1 MKSVCRIIALER
13 ELFVNQKI
21 YIVAAFVVVIA
32 IAGFLWLNKDPNTLH
47 VNQVGA
53 DPLAYSGNITV
64 TGIMAGAAPGNPAIF
79 GMFDVKELQCKTP
92 NCNKLYL
99 PVRHQG
105 PMPKPGDE
113 VLVTGSFATVDGGM
127 LFDAKSLKVV
137 RNHKIGG

>member
-1 MKSVCRIIALER
+1 MNKKLYIA
-13 ELFVNQKI
+13 
-21 YIVAAFVVVIA
+21 AAFVVVIA
-32 IAGFLWLNKDPNTLH
+32 IAGFLWLNKAPDALH

-53 DPLAYSGNITV
+53 DPLAYSGSITV
-64 TGIMAGAAPGNPAIF
+64 TGIMAGVSPKNPAIF
-79 GMFDVKELQCKTP
+79 GMFDVKELQCTTP

-113 VLVTGSFATVDGGM
+113 VRVTGSFATIDGSM